1 MHISELDT
9 PSLLLDLDIM
19 ERNLRRMGEY
29 CTQHNIALRPHI
41 KTHKIPA
48 IAKLQIAH
56 GAHGITAAKPS
67 EAAVMSEGGIDDIFI
82 AYPIVSAAKA
92 NALVDLMQ
100 RGTRISVSLDSVEA
114 AECLS
119 QAAAARGLKMP
130 LLVEI
135 DTGFHRCGVATPAG
149 AVALAQTI
157 DRLPGAIFGGLM
169 YYPGHMFVPIDEQQ
183 PLREKVNEAVE
194 AAYTALT
201 TAGFAISTVTGGS
214 SPTAYTGHLFSHT
227 TEIRP
232 GMYHLND
239 RNLVEAGFA
248 TLADCALTVLATVVS
263 TAVPGQ
269 VILDGGSKTFSSD
282 RLLTGNHKGHGAI
295 VEDPNALLFGLSEE
309 HGHVNITS
317 SSRHY
322 RIGERL
328 RIVPNHVC
336 TAINM
341 HDRIYGI
348 RNDEVVEIWPVA
360 ARGKVQ

>member
-9 PSLLLDLDIM
+9 PSLLLDLDVM

-29 CTQHNIALRPHI
+29 CSSTGLSLRPHI

-48 IAKLQIAH
+48 IAKMQIAH
-56 GAHGITAAKPS
+56 GAKGITAAKPS
-67 EAAVMSEGGIDDIFI
+67 EAAVMSEGGLDDILI
-82 AYPIVSAAKA
+82 AYPIVSTAKA
-92 NALVDLMQ
+92 NVLVDLMEK
-100 RGTRISVSLDSVEA
+100 GTSISVSLDSTEA
-114 AECLS
+114 AQCLA
-119 QAAAARGLKMP
+119 QAAASRGLKIP
-130 LLVEI
+130 LLIEI
-135 DTGFHRCGVATPAG
+135 DAGFHRCGVATPAD
-149 AVALAQTI
+149 AVALAQAI
-157 DRLPGAIFGGLM
+157 DRLPGATFGGLM
-169 YYPGHMFVPIDEQQ
+169 YYPGHMFVPAEEQT

-194 AAYTALT
+194 AAYDALT
-201 TAGFAISTVTGGS
+201 SAGFVIPTVTGGS
-214 SPTAYTGHLFSHT
+214 SPTAYTGHLFRHT

-263 TAVPGQ
+263 TSVPGQ

-295 VEDPNALLFGLSEE
+295 LEDPDAVLFGLSEE
-309 HGHVNITS
+309 HGHVNIAS
-317 SSRHY
+317 SSRRY

-328 RIVPNHVC
+328 RLVPNHVC
-336 TAINM
+336 ATINM

-348 RNDEVVEIWPVA
+348 RNDQVVEIWPVA